1 MFWAAM
7 MAYKTVR
14 ATHQVRKSVHML
26 VHLLAIVL
34 AIVGISAAFK
44 YHDMIYKEDVY
55 SLHSWIGITTICM
68 YCLQVTTQVLPITV
82 FKNEKLGIKSSK
94 EQKRLPPPQKKK
106 KKWPNT
112 LLVHFPNFHLYI
124 KKTKEVSH
132 ICRWSLFCS
141 GCLVSLHS
149 CFQELQFQQEINFCH
164 GICVREG
171 HSYTWQYAQLSQGC
185 WRSLLSC
192 SSRRINGNRVCS
204 TLLDWP
210 FYSLASLLIS
220 RLLLV
225 IILYTE

>member
-82 FKNEKLGIKSSK
+82 FKHEKLGTKSSK
-94 EQKRLPPPQKKK
+94 EQKRIIPSFQTFIYIYKKK
-106 KKWPNT
+106 KKKKSLTHLSTIFVLQWVFGFFTFMFPRASVPTRNKFLPWHLCGGRA
-112 LLVHFPNFHLYI
+112 LLYMA
-124 KKTKEVSH
+124 
-132 ICRWSLFCS
+132 ICAALTGLLEKSTFL
-141 GCLVSLHS
+141 
-149 CFQELQFQQEINFCH
+149 
-164 GICVREG
+164 
-171 HSYTWQYAQLSQGC
+171 QLSPHQHE
-185 WRSLLSC
+185 
-192 SSRRINGNRVCS
+192 
-204 TLLDWP
+204 
-210 FYSLASLLIS
+210 S
-220 RLLLV
+220 RLLNFTGLAILFFGIFV
-225 IILYTE
+225 DLSVALGYYTLYTGY